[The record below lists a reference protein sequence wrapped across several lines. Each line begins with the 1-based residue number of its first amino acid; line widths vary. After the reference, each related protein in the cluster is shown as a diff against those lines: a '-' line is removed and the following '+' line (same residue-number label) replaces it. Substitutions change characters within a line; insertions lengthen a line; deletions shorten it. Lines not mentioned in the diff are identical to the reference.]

1 MSSMTTPIVT
11 ELPLRLEPIT
21 ADSFA
26 APIPV
31 ALAPQRGP
39 AHAQH
44 VPDHV
49 MNYIECDLAAELTLP
64 QRRRCRA
71 TADSRRRLSLRTV
84 FAPARRGTALAA

>member
-1 MSSMTTPIVT
+1 
-11 ELPLRLEPIT
+11 
-21 ADSFA
+21 
-26 APIPV
+26 
-31 ALAPQRGP
+31 
-39 AHAQH
+39 

-71 TADSRRRLSLRTV
+71 TADSRRRRSLRTV